1 MARYFMADSCPQ
13 KCVLTI
19 MLENNHPRHTVR
31 AQGKARFASPTDA
44 SMFYRPLEQGQS
56 QNQGQNQASNQ
67 DLFARE
73 SQKYGRLLNYLSK
86 NASQGER
93 QLLDHSSV
101 AALGSSST
109 GAQMLEAWLNSGN
122 FSDKDDVDGLEETS
136 LEGYWPKTDFE
147 ASDDSLH
154 FERGRRELAGQH
166 GAGGPGAFLRG
177 IRNSRSLSNNRN
189 GDRTIEGSDASGI
202 TAAIKMR
209 PRVEIKESGS
219 GRGSVETF
227 PSGAKVVK
235 DDIGRVQE
243 IVSDRGVCVVL
254 GYDDK
259 GHLCSFVRHDAS
271 GVVHSQGEVDGPGV
285 LVRDGR
291 GRVKAQ
297 GESMQVDARGCVSIA
312 REDGQFWSIDL
323 IRSVHTERR
332 LLPDAN
338 GDWISMTALFCS
350 DGFRM
355 TTRFRKVQALES
367 EALNHGGGSSHGSSQ
382 SAVASAASTATSAA
396 TAKAS
401 NFVESDFSC
410 AEDSG
415 TYRFYGRDGSIIDFN
430 SDSELE
436 QLKPQNVLPPGS
448 KPVPAAHR
456 GKRQAGT
463 AWEALREYVFNYLAA
478 L

>member
-1 MARYFMADSCPQ
+1 MADSCLD
-13 KCVLTI
+13 KCVLKI

-31 AQGKARFASPTDA
+31 AQGKARFASAADA
-44 SMFYRPLEQGQS
+44 AAIYPQG
-56 QNQGQNQASNQ
+56 
-67 DLFARE
+67 DRE
-73 SQKYGRLLNYLSK
+73 SGQDSFATQNKKYGQLLNYLSK
-86 NASQGER
+86 NASSGER
-93 QLLDHSSV
+93 QLLDHSSM
-101 AALGSSST
+101 AAVGSSST
-109 GAQMLEAWLNSGN
+109 GAQMLEAWLNSGT
-122 FSDKDDVDGLEETS
+122 FSGQEDVDGLEQTAQ
-136 LEGYWPKTDFE
+136 EGYWPKTDFA
-147 ASDDSLH
+147 ASDDNLH
-154 FERGRRELAGQH
+154 FERGRREAAGHH
-166 GAGGPGAFLRG
+166 GAGGPGGFLRS
-177 IRNSRSLSNNRN
+177 IRNSRSLGNNRMA
-189 GDRTIEGSDASGI
+189 DDSDISGI
-202 TAAIKMR
+202 TASIKMR
-209 PRVEIKESGS
+209 PRVEIRDGGN
-219 GRGSVETF
+219 GRCSVETF

-243 IVSDRGVCVVL
+243 IVSERGICVVL
-254 GYDDK
+254 GYDEK
-259 GHLCSFVRHDAS
+259 GHLSSFVRHDAS

-355 TTRFRKVQALES
+355 TTRFRKVQGLES
-367 EALNHGGGSSHGSSQ
+367 EALNNGGRQ
-382 SAVASAASTATSAA
+382 FNAAA
-396 TAKAS
+396 TVTSKP
-401 NFVESDFSC
+401 NNIIESDFSRT
-410 AEDSG
+410 EDSG

-436 QLKPQNVLPPGS
+436 QLKPKNVLPPGS
-448 KPVPAAHR
+448 KPVPAVHR

>member
-1 MARYFMADSCPQ
+1 
-13 KCVLTI
+13 

-31 AQGKARFASPTDA
+31 AQGKARFASPVDGGT
-44 SMFYRPLEQGQS
+44 MFYRPIERQGS
-56 QNQGQNQASNQ
+56 GANK
-67 DLFARE
+67 DLFAGE
-73 SQKYGRLLNYLSK
+73 NQKYGRLLNYLSK

-93 QLLDHSSV
+93 QLLDHSSL
-101 AALGSSST
+101 AAVGSSST
-109 GAQMLEAWLNSGN
+109 GAQMLEAWLNSGK
-122 FSDKDDVDGLEETS
+122 FSDQEDIDGLEETA

-147 ASDDSLH
+147 ADDDSLH
-154 FERGRRELAGQH
+154 FERGRRDLAGQH

-177 IRNSRSLSNNRN
+177 IRNSRSLKNS
-189 GDRTIEGSDASGI
+189 SDSSAI

-209 PRVEIKESGS
+209 PRVEIKDNGS

-254 GYDDK
+254 GYDAK

-338 GDWISMTALFCS
+338 GDWIAMTALFCS

-355 TTRFRKVQALES
+355 TTRFRKVQGLES
-367 EALNHGGGSSHGSSQ
+367 EALNHGGGSRQGRDTYASS
-382 SAVASAASTATSAA
+382 AATSAA
-396 TAKAS
+396 TAEAS
-401 NFVESDFSC
+401 NFVESDFSR

-415 TYRFYGRDGSIIDFN
+415 TYRFYGRDGSIIDFS

-436 QLKPQNVLPPGS
+436 QLKPKNVLPPGS

-478 L
+478 I

>member
-1 MARYFMADSCPQ
+1 
-13 KCVLTI
+13 

-31 AQGKARFASPTDA
+31 AQGKARFATTTDG
-44 SMFYRPLEQGQS
+44 SMFYRPLEQGQGQS
-56 QNQGQNQASNQ
+56 QDQSSAANQ
-67 DLFARE
+67 DLFANE
-73 SQKYGRLLNYLSK
+73 NQKYGRLLNYLSK

-93 QLLDHSSV
+93 QLLDHSSL
-101 AALGSSST
+101 AAVGSSST
-109 GAQMLEAWLNSGN
+109 GAQMLEAWLNSGK
-122 FSDKDDVDGLEETS
+122 FSDQEDIDGLQETS

-154 FERGRRELAGQH
+154 FERGRRALAGQH

-177 IRNSRSLSNNRN
+177 IRNSRSLKNST
-189 GDRTIEGSDASGI
+189 DSSGI

-209 PRVEIKESGS
+209 PRVEIKDSGS

-355 TTRFRKVQALES
+355 TTRFRKVQGLES
-367 EALNHGGGSSHGSSQ
+367 EALSHGGGSRDR
-382 SAVASAASTATSAA
+382 ANACATSAA
-396 TAKAS
+396 TAKTS
-401 NFVESDFSC
+401 NFVEADFSR

-415 TYRFYGRDGSIIDFN
+415 TYRFYGRDGSIIDFS

-436 QLKPQNVLPPGS
+436 QLKPKSVLPAGS

>member
-1 MARYFMADSCPQ
+1 
-13 KCVLTI
+13 

-31 AQGKARFASPTDA
+31 AQGKARFASPSDSG
-44 SMFYRPLEQGQS
+44 SMITPGNEHAAGK
-56 QNQGQNQASNQ
+56 Q
-67 DLFARE
+67 DLFA
-73 SQKYGRLLNYLSK
+73 SQNQKYGRLLNYLSK

-93 QLLDHSSV
+93 QLLDHSSM
-101 AALGSSST
+101 AAVGSSST

-122 FSDKDDVDGLEETS
+122 FSDQEDVDGLEQTA

-147 ASDDSLH
+147 VSDDNLH

-177 IRNSRSLSNNRN
+177 IRNSRSLANNRSA
-189 GDRTIEGSDASGI
+189 DSSDSTGI
-202 TAAIKMR
+202 TASIKMR
-209 PRVEIKESGS
+209 PRVEIKENGS
-219 GRGSVETF
+219 GRGSIETF

-254 GYDDK
+254 RYDEK

-338 GDWISMTALFCS
+338 GEWVSMTALFCS

-355 TTRFRKVQALES
+355 TTRFRKVHGSES
-367 EALNHGGGSSHGSSQ
+367 EALNRGGVKS
-382 SAVASAASTATSAA
+382 ASTGTCIETDGAR
-396 TAKAS
+396 
-401 NFVESDFSC
+401 NIVESDFSR

-436 QLKPQNVLPPGS
+436 QLKPKNVLPPGS

>member
-1 MARYFMADSCPQ
+1 
-13 KCVLTI
+13 

-31 AQGKARFASPTDA
+31 AQGKARFALPADSG
-44 SMFYRPLEQGQS
+44 SMFTPGKE
-56 QNQGQNQASNQ
+56 NTVDKQ
-67 DLFARE
+67 DLFA
-73 SQKYGRLLNYLSK
+73 SQNQKYGRLLNYLSK
-86 NASQGER
+86 NASQSDR
-93 QLLDHSSV
+93 QLLDQASM
-101 AALGSSST
+101 AAVGSSST

-122 FSDKDDVDGLEETS
+122 FSEQEDVDGLEQTS

-147 ASDDSLH
+147 APDDNLH
-154 FERGRRELAGQH
+154 FERGRREVAGQH

-177 IRNSRSLSNNRN
+177 IRNTRSLASNRN
-189 GDRTIEGSDASGI
+189 TDSSDSTGI
-202 TAAIKMR
+202 TASIKMR
-209 PRVEIKESGS
+209 PRVEIKENGS
-219 GRGSVETF
+219 SRGSIETF
-227 PSGAKVVK
+227 PSGAKVIK

-243 IVSDRGVCVVL
+243 IVSDRGICVVL
-254 GYDDK
+254 RYDEK

-285 LVRDGR
+285 LVRDGH

-338 GDWISMTALFCS
+338 GDWVSMTALFCS

-355 TTRFRKVQALES
+355 TTRFRKVHGSES
-367 EALNHGGGSSHGSSQ
+367 EALNRGGGKC
-382 SAVASAASTATSAA
+382 ASAENSSGT
-396 TAKAS
+396 KI
-401 NFVESDFSC
+401 VESDFSR

-415 TYRFYGRDGSIIDFN
+415 TYRFYGRDGSIIDFS

-436 QLKPQNVLPPGS
+436 QLKPKNVLPPGS
-448 KPVPAAHR
+448 KPVPPAHR

>member
-1 MARYFMADSCPQ
+1 
-13 KCVLTI
+13 

-31 AQGKARFASPTDA
+31 AQGNARFASTTSSG
-44 SMFYRPLEQGQS
+44 SMFYRPLEQ
-56 QNQGQNQASNQ
+56 NPAVAKD
-67 DLFARE
+67 DLFASE
-73 SQKYGRLLNYLSK
+73 NLKYGRLLNYLSK
-86 NASQGER
+86 TASQGER
-93 QLLDHSSV
+93 QLLDQGSM
-101 AALGSSST
+101 AAVGSSST

-122 FSDKDDVDGLEETS
+122 FPDSEDVDGLEQTS

-147 ASDDSLH
+147 ADDDSLH
-154 FERGRRELAGQH
+154 FERGRREVAGQH

-177 IRNSRSLSNNRN
+177 IRNSRSLTNKRVADSP
-189 GDRTIEGSDASGI
+189 ESGI
-202 TAAIKMR
+202 TASIKMR
-209 PRVEIKESGS
+209 PRVEIKESSS

-254 GYDDK
+254 GYDEK
-259 GHLCSFVRHDAS
+259 GHLCSFVRHDPS

-297 GESMQVDARGCVSIA
+297 GESMQVDARGCVSIT

-338 GDWISMTALFCS
+338 GDWIAMTALFCS

-367 EALNHGGGSSHGSSQ
+367 AAFNHATTSTQGAG
-382 SAVASAASTATSAA
+382 ASGNSVTASTSAA
-396 TAKAS
+396 ASSTTTRAS
-401 NFVESDFSC
+401 NFVESDFSR

-436 QLKPQNVLPPGS
+436 QLKPKNVLPPGS
-448 KPVPAAHR
+448 KPVPPAHR

>member
-1 MARYFMADSCPQ
+1 MADSCLC

-31 AQGKARFASPTDA
+31 AQGKARFASAADGSATYYQHDPFSAKQGD
-44 SMFYRPLEQGQS
+44 PEQDSFANQNKKYS
-56 QNQGQNQASNQ
+56 Q
-67 DLFARE
+67 
-73 SQKYGRLLNYLSK
+73 LLNYLSK

-93 QLLDHSSV
+93 QLLDHSSM
-101 AALGSSST
+101 AAVGSSST

-122 FSDKDDVDGLEETS
+122 FAEQDDIDGLEQTAQ
-136 LEGYWPKTDFE
+136 EGYWPKTDFS
-147 ASDDSLH
+147 ADDENLH
-154 FERGRRELAGQH
+154 YERGRREVAGQH
-166 GAGGPGAFLRG
+166 GAGGPGGFLRS
-177 IRNSRSLSNNRN
+177 IRNSRSMNSNRMAE
-189 GDRTIEGSDASGI
+189 DSESSGI
-202 TAAIKMR
+202 TASIKMR
-209 PRVEIKESGS
+209 PRVEIKDSGN
-219 GRGSVETF
+219 GRCTVETF

-243 IVSDRGVCVVL
+243 IVSDRGICVVL
-254 GYDDK
+254 GYDEK
-259 GHLCSFVRHDAS
+259 GHLSSFVRHHAS
-271 GVVHSQGEVDGPGV
+271 GAVHSQGEVDGPGV

-355 TTRFRKVQALES
+355 TTRFRKVHGLES
-367 EALNHGGGSSHGSSQ
+367 EALNHSGRQ
-382 SAVASAASTATSAA
+382 STTA
-396 TAKAS
+396 TAKPA
-401 NFVESDFSC
+401 NFVESDFSR

-436 QLKPQNVLPPGS
+436 QLKPKNVLPPGS

>member
-1 MARYFMADSCPQ
+1 
-13 KCVLTI
+13 

-44 SMFYRPLEQGQS
+44 AMFYRPLEQRQS
-56 QNQGQNQASNQ
+56 QVQSQVQGSAANQ
-67 DLFARE
+67 DLFASE
-73 SQKYGRLLNYLSK
+73 NQKYGRLLNYLSQ

-93 QLLDHSSV
+93 QLLDHSSL
-101 AALGSSST
+101 AAVGSSST
-109 GAQMLEAWLNSGN
+109 GAQMLEAWLNSGKYSN
-122 FSDKDDVDGLEETS
+122 QDDVDGLEETS
-136 LEGYWPKTDFE
+136 QEGYWPKTDFE

-154 FERGRRELAGQH
+154 FERGRRDLAGQH

-177 IRNSRSLSNNRN
+177 IRNSRSLSNNRM
-189 GDRTIEGSDASGI
+189 SDTSDSSGI
-202 TAAIKMR
+202 TAAVKMR
-209 PRVEIKESGS
+209 PRVEIKDSGN

-243 IVSDRGVCVVL
+243 IVSERGVCVVL

-259 GHLCSFVRHDAS
+259 GHLSSFVRHDAS

-338 GDWISMTALFCS
+338 GDWIAMTALFCS

-355 TTRFRKVQALES
+355 TTRFRKVQGLES
-367 EALNHGGGSSHGSSQ
+367 EALNHGGGARESRNTCAT
-382 SAVASAASTATSAA
+382 SAAASAATSAA

-401 NFVESDFSC
+401 SFVESDFSR

-415 TYRFYGRDGSIIDFN
+415 TYRFYGRDGSIIDFS

-436 QLKPQNVLPPGS
+436 QLKPKNVLPPGS